1 MKPILKEAKWG
12 YNDMTET
19 YVVELHILDENTGKD
34 HYINLSE
41 FYRYQRL
48 YITTESIYDLMM
60 GEVTDEVQEKIN
72 ACMERVY
79 EPDKPN
85 DYYDE
90 FDHTG
95 YRRSVK

>member
-48 YITTESIYDLMM
+48 YITVSEALHHDGKYL
-60 GEVTDEVQEKIN
+60 
-72 ACMERVY
+72 R
-79 EPDKPN
+79 PD
-85 DYYDE
+85 DGR
-90 FDHTG
+90 DHG
-95 YRRSVK
+95 

>member
-48 YITTESIYDLMM
+48 YIT
-60 GEVTDEVQEKIN
+60 
-72 ACMERVY
+72 
-79 EPDKPN
+79 
-85 DYYDE
+85 
-90 FDHTG
+90 
-95 YRRSVK
+95 